1 MPSKYSATETHSES
15 SEKYVEK
22 ENKLY
27 GYYIKSRKALR
38 YRDLVF
44 KTLGSAIN
52 FFTMNLTGPHS
63 DSSQPLLWW
72 RSQRTFGLFCFVLFC
87 FVWFGLVFLSDLVTF

>member
-44 KTLGSAIN
+44 KTLGPAIN
-52 FFTMNLTGPHS
+52 FFRMNLTGLHS

-72 RSQRTFGLFCFVLFC
+72 RSQRTFWVLFVLFS
-87 FVWFGLVFLSDLVTF
+87 FKTLSHSEA